1 MWPKSKKCI
10 LTRFHAYCFSSR
22 RLARSTRGG
31 LSVSPKREAHEK
43 FAERVSSELG
53 KHHPDGGIPDL
64 AKNFILR
71 RKLAQAPVLVKEL
84 SGHLKKLDDE
94 IRGKQ
99 QELESKIDFDLS
111 HAVKGREIPE
121 GSFKKQFELRDERI
135 ARENERRNF
144 GLLLD
149 AVSKHV
155 GPKFSRSGK
164 SR

>member
-1 MWPKSKKCI
+1 M
-10 LTRFHAYCFSSR
+10 
-22 RLARSTRGG
+22 
-31 LSVSPKREAHEK
+31 SPKREAHEK

-155 GPKFSRSGK
+155 VPKFSRSGK